1 MHGIFCLQ
9 SDLKVVNDAKGGS
22 FYRDHLPQLGMLFRR
37 SVGLNPFRLSYVYNT
52 YKVPKP
58 LRLLFVNMRTRT
70 GIKIWGLLTDTLR
83 YLQHELDT

>member
-1 MHGIFCLQ
+1 MHGIFCFQ

-37 SVGLNPFRLSYVYNT
+37 SVGLNPSDFGMYNT
-52 YKVPKP
+52 YKIPKP
-58 LRLLFVNMRTRT
+58 LRLLYVNMRTRT